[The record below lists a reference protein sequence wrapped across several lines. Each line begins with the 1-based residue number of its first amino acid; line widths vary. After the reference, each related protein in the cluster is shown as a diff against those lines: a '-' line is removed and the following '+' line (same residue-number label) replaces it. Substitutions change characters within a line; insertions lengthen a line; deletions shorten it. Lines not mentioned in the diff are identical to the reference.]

1 MLAIGIPYGREGAPD
16 LAEQTPQDLYG
27 GVEPAE
33 ADLKGLIDHWVQVI
47 DRWVQHIDQ
56 GMGGTADGAD
66 PAMTSGPAPEAGLD
80 LQGLEAG

>member
-27 GVEPAE
+27 EVEPAA

-66 PAMTSGPAPEAGLD
+66 PAITSGPAPEAGLD
-80 LQGLEAG
+80 ASGPIAG